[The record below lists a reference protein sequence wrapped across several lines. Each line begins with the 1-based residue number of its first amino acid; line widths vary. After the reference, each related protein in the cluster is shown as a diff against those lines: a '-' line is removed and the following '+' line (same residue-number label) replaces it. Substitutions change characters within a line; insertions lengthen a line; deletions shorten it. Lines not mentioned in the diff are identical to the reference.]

1 MNRNALRKRV
11 RAARLGFFMGRSSR
25 FEPPTTVRLRGK
37 RSQLLIPRDDHGVQ
51 FVFYDVLLT
60 DCYRLDRNRGRYK
73 TILDVGGNVGI
84 FALAARLANPNAV
97 IHSYEPNKALERF
110 LSQQCATAGSQ
121 YFLEA
126 IGPMKT
132 MARMEGTGST
142 SVAGTAVIDGSG
154 EVPVTPLEVAVSRLG
169 GSVDFAKLD
178 CEGSEWSLFSSP
190 GQWANIRS
198 LAVEYHTDSRHRD
211 DDAVDA
217 LRKLGYSITGHVA
230 DKRTGVLF
238 ARR

>member
-11 RAARLGFFMGRSSR
+11 RAARLGFLMGRSSG
-25 FEPPTTVRLRGK
+25 FEPPTTVRLRGT
-37 RSQLLIPRDDHGVQ
+37 RSELLIPRDDHGVQ

-60 DCYRLDRNRGRYK
+60 DCYRLDRNRGRYR

-84 FALAARLANPNAV
+84 FALAARMANPNAV
-97 IHSYEPNKALERF
+97 IHSYEPNKGLERF

-126 IGPMKT
+126 IGPAQT
-132 MARMEGTGST
+132 TARMEMTGDT
-142 SVAGTAVIDGSG
+142 SVAGATVVDKAG
-154 EVPVTPLEVAVSRLG
+154 EVQVTPLAVAVSRLG

-178 CEGSEWSLFSSP
+178 CEGSEWSLFSVP
-190 GQWANIRS
+190 DQWADIRS
-198 LAVEYHTDSRHRD
+198 VAVEYHTDSRHRG

-217 LRKLGYSITGHVA
+217 LRELGYSVSGHVA
-230 DKRTGVLF
+230 DERTGVLF